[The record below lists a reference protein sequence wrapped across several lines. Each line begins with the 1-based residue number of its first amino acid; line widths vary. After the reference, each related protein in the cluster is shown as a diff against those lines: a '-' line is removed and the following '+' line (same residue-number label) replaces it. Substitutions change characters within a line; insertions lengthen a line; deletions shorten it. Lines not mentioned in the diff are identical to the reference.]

1 LGAPHAVSDVENRPI
16 LGYARASLMGVSS
29 PPKHDASSAAQ
40 RATPGRPAAPRAGRS
55 DTPWVARTQP
65 IAALFLVSVAGLF
78 IELMLIRWIGT
89 EIRIFAYLQNTILV
103 VCFFGLGY
111 GCYSSRR
118 PIRMMN
124 AAAALAVL
132 VFALAFAPLRSV
144 LQQISQNL
152 SVLGDFTIWEFRE
165 AAGAAENA
173 RLIATGLALTLAMMF
188 VVLEVFIPFGRLLGR
203 LMDDHP
209 RPILAY
215 SVNVAG
221 SLVGIWL
228 FVLMSWLYCGP
239 AVWVAAAALLCLPLL
254 GGTLAVRSASLTF
267 LALAVG
273 FSWPAGGDA
282 GAQAVYWSPYQ
293 KLVLFDA
300 RGESAGQFL
309 YKLAVNDASYQLI
322 LDLGPE
328 DAARNPRR
336 NPPVFRGYSQYDL
349 PVRLHAAPRDVL
361 IVGSGTGNDVA
372 GALRNGAG
380 RVTAVE
386 IDPAIVELGRRFHP
400 ERPYDSPR
408 VRLIVD
414 DARAWFAAAD
424 ERYDVICFGLLDAHT
439 TTAMTNARLDHYVY
453 TIESI
458 RQARELLK
466 PGGIVAL
473 SFEVRRPWI
482 GDRIART
489 LRDVFGHEPLSFRIP
504 VTDFGWGGVMFI
516 AGDLDAVRRRI
527 DGDPFL
533 PRFIDD
539 WRRLYPQDFDL
550 SVAPATDDWPYLYLD
565 KPRVPMLY
573 FLLGGLLVALLAR
586 CAGEL
591 KPQRL
596 LSHADRTQAH
606 FFFLGAAFL
615 LLEVQN
621 ISKASVALG
630 NTWSVNAVI
639 ISGVLCM
646 ILLANGLAR
655 LVPRLPL
662 SPVYALLCGACLAL
676 YFVDLA
682 PFASLP
688 YAAKAVLVGGLTTLP
703 MLFSGIVFIRSFAAV
718 SGRDAALGANMIGA
732 LFGGLLQSLT
742 FLTGMRALLLI
753 VAGLYALALLTRP
766 KAGPAGA
773 PAGT

>member
-1 LGAPHAVSDVENRPI
+1 MPWL
-16 LGYARASLMGVSS
+16 ARSY
-29 PPKHDASSAAQ
+29 P
-40 RATPGRPAAPRAGRS
+40 T
-55 DTPWVARTQP
+55 
-65 IAALFLVSVAGLF
+65 AALFLVSVAGLF
-78 IELMLIRWIGT
+78 LELMLIRWIGT

-111 GCYSSRR
+111 GCFSSRR
-118 PIRMMN
+118 PIRMLN

-132 VFALAFAPLRSV
+132 VLALAFAPLRDV

-188 VVLEVFIPFGRLLGR
+188 VVLEMFIPFGRLLGR
-203 LMDDHP
+203 LMDEHP
-209 RPILAY
+209 RPIPAY

-239 AVWVAAAALLCLPLL
+239 TVWVAAAAILCLPLL
-254 GGTLAVRSASLTF
+254 GGAIAARAASLALLAV
-267 LALAVG
+267 AVG
-273 FSWPAGGDA
+273 FSWPAGAVA

-293 KLVLFDA
+293 KLALYDA
-300 RGESAGQFL
+300 QGESAGQFL

-328 DAARNPRR
+328 DAARNPSRR
-336 NPPVFRGYSQYDL
+336 PPVFRGYSQYDL
-349 PVRLHAAPRDVL
+349 PVRLHSAPGDVL

-453 TIESI
+453 TVESV
-458 RQARELLK
+458 RQARGLLK
-466 PGGIVAL
+466 PGGIVVL

-489 LRDVFGHEPLSFRIP
+489 LRDVFGRDPLSFRIP

-527 DGDPFL
+527 DGDPYL

-539 WRRLYPQDFDL
+539 WRRLYPQSFDL

-565 KPRVPMLY
+565 KPRIPMLY
-573 FLLGGLLVALLAR
+573 LLLGALLVALLAR

-596 LSHADRTQAH
+596 LSHADRTHAH
-606 FFFLGAAFL
+606 FFLLGAAFL

-655 LVPRLPL
+655 LLPRLPL
-662 SPVYALLCGACLAL
+662 PPVYALLCGVCLAL

-682 PFASLP
+682 PLASLP

-703 MLFSGIVFIRSFAAV
+703 MLFSGVVFIRSFAAV

-742 FLTGMRALLLI
+742 FLTGMRALLLV

-766 KAGPAGA
+766 RAARAGA
-773 PAGT
+773 AAGR